1 MYDKEKYDWETRDD
15 ADVLRRYQQIKSN
28 PERLKKAQM
37 CIADSVSVAVAV
49 LRDEPVEPV
58 KVSSR
63 HNNKATLRRL

>member
-1 MYDKEKYDWETRDD
+1 MYDREKYDWETRED

-49 LRDEPVEPV
+49 LELEPV

>member
-1 MYDKEKYDWETRDD
+1 MYDREKYDWETRED

-49 LRDEPVEPV
+49 LRDV

-63 HNNKATLRRL
+63 YNNKATLRRL

>member
-1 MYDKEKYDWETRDD
+1 MYDREKYDWETRED

-49 LRDEPVEPV
+49 LRDEPV

-63 HNNKATLRRL
+63 YNNKATLRRL

>member
-1 MYDKEKYDWETRDD
+1 MYDREKYDWETRED

-49 LRDEPVEPV
+49 LRDEPL